1 MNRFTFKM
9 FGLGRTLLMLTAVV
23 ALGLMGCAAIIH
35 GTDQNVKISSSPD
48 GASVVIYDSH
58 GAVVSNSSTP
68 TVANLKRGDGFFK
81 GATYRV
87 EITKSGY
94 ETQTV
99 QITSSMNGGSYLIG
113 NFFLGGFL
121 GWVIVDPMTGGM
133 WSLKPKNINT
143 SLRQSLS
150 LKNDESD
157 EGIYIVLK
165 EQIPEDIFNT
175 LDLVKI
181 D

>member
-1 MNRFTFKM
+1 MKLFSFTSV
-9 FGLGRTLLMLTAVV
+9 GRTLLMLTAVL

-35 GTDQNVKISSSPD
+35 GSNQNVKISSSPD
-48 GASVVIYDSH
+48 GASVVIYDSRNT
-58 GAVVSNSSTP
+58 VVLNSNTP
-68 TVANLKRGDGFFK
+68 TVANLKRGEGFFK
-81 GATYRV
+81 GSTYRV

-113 NFFLGGFL
+113 NFFLGGII

-133 WSLKPKNINT
+133 WTLKPKNINT

-150 LKNDESD
+150 LKHDESD

-175 LDLVKI
+175 LDLVEVN
-181 D
+181 